1 MVEITVKAADSAS
14 AMEEVEKR
22 LGSEALIISTNKVD
36 GKIEIVASNDELSKY
51 KKSEETLILDT
62 NYRVK
67 NFSEVLDNKIS
78 KRDDQKDK
86 KGSSATDKKMKESLE
101 IITRELTNL
110 SELQEEF
117 KHTDVRKNIVQD
129 KFRLAGFK
137 VSTLDKIGLTGEDLS
152 IADASKIIARK
163 IVHGKCPNFEN
174 SNLYIVTGPENSG
187 KTLFTEKLNNFIQN
201 HYPARVIKIF
211 NEVSPK
217 KDYKQIR
224 SWICDRKSKL
234 GDDVHVGIIDCPS
247 EENVEQILIDIAN
260 FEPEMKVSIINL
272 MPVGSS
278 YEYLMSNCS
287 PKMLENEYFA
297 ITKLDLCDFSMPELS
312 ALIEL
317 NRKVMLFAGIKSAD
331 EGLFF
336 AKVDK
341 IASHIAQTISKVE
354 N

>member
-1 MVEITVKAADSAS
+1 MS
-14 AMEEVEKR
+14 
-22 LGSEALIISTNKVD
+22 
-36 GKIEIVASNDELSKY
+36 
-51 KKSEETLILDT
+51 
-62 NYRVK
+62 
-67 NFSEVLDNKIS
+67 
-78 KRDDQKDK
+78 
-86 KGSSATDKKMKESLE
+86 
-101 IITRELTNL
+101 
-110 SELQEEF
+110 
-117 KHTDVRKNIVQD
+117 
-129 KFRLAGFK
+129 
-137 VSTLDKIGLTGEDLS
+137 
-152 IADASKIIARK
+152 
-163 IVHGKCPNFEN
+163 
-174 SNLYIVTGPENSG
+174 
-187 KTLFTEKLNNFIQN
+187 NFIQN
-201 HYPARVIKIF
+201 HYPARVVKIF

-224 SWICDRKSKL
+224 SWINDRNSKL